1 MFVTL
6 QSASL
11 ATLCLMR
18 FEAALTAIAVAAFA
32 GRNAQNILLAWN
44 RLLAVLRAGSR

>member
-1 MFVTL
+1 
-6 QSASL
+6 L

-18 FEAALTAIAVAAFA
+18 FEAALTAIAIAAFA
-32 GRNAQNILLAWN
+32 GQNAQNKIPLPWN